1 VSTSAPRWPL
11 GIPSRLRPVE
21 VLGIGGSSVVWRVR
35 DTEIGADLA
44 VKVIDTPGGRGGG
57 SGGGGTG
64 GGSVGGVHGGPADGL
79 DLRIETEARALA
91 RLRDVDGV
99 LPLHEL
105 GLTEDGAAW
114 LACDLVTGGTLA
126 DRAPVGAGQL
136 VTIGATV
143 AGTLAAAHLLEVVHG
158 DVTPTNIVFDGAD
171 GALLADFGLAGLGHA
186 PGDPGGLTP
195 AYAAPERLRGAVPS
209 AASDVYGLGASL
221 ASVGT
226 VSVTAATTS
235 PAGLP
240 AELRDVLDRCCVEH
254 PGHRPTAAALAAELA
269 ELD

>member
-1 VSTSAPRWPL
+1 
-11 GIPSRLRPVE
+11 
-21 VLGIGGSSVVWRVR
+21 VVWRVR

-44 VKVIDTPGGRGGG
+44 VKVMYTPGGRG
-57 SGGGGTG
+57 
-64 GGSVGGVHGGPADGL
+64 GL

-136 VTIGATV
+136 ARIGATV
-143 AGTLAAAHLLEVVHG
+143 AETLTAAHLLEVVHG

-171 GALLADFGLAGLGHA
+171 RALLADFGLAALGHA
-186 PGDPGGLTP
+186 PSDLGGLTP

-221 ASVGT
+221 ASV
-226 VSVTAATTS
+226 AAES
-235 PAGLP
+235 A
-240 AELRDVLDRCCVEH
+240 AELRDVLDRCCAEH
-254 PGHRPTAAALAAELA
+254 PGQRPTAAALASAFRELS
-269 ELD
+269 

>member
-1 VSTSAPRWPL
+1 MSTSPPRWPL

-21 VLGIGGSSVVWRVR
+21 VLGVGGSSVVWRVR

-44 VKVIDTPGGRGGG
+44 VKVVNTPGGR
-57 SGGGGTG
+57 GGGTG
-64 GGSVGGVHGGPADGL
+64 GGSVGGLHGGL

-105 GLTEDGAAW
+105 GLTEDGVAW
-114 LACDLVTGGTLA
+114 MACDLVTGGTLA
-126 DRAPVGAGQL
+126 DRAPVGPGQL
-136 VTIGATV
+136 ATIGATV
-143 AGTLAAAHLLEVVHG
+143 AETLTAAHLLEVVHG
-158 DVTPTNIVFDGAD
+158 DVTPTNIVFDGD
-171 GALLADFGLAGLGHA
+171 DRALLADFGLAAIGHV

-226 VSVTAATTS
+226 VSVTAA
-235 PAGLP
+235 ALP
-240 AELRDVLDRCCVEH
+240 TELRDVLDRCCVEH

-269 ELD
+269 ELAELD